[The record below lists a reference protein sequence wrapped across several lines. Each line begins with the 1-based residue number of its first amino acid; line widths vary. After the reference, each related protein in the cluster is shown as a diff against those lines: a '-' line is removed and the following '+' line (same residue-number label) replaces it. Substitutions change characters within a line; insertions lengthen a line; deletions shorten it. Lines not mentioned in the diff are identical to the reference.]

1 MRRWLPLWLIAV
13 AACESA
19 VAPRRLNL
27 YSYADTVG
35 AQRIVFHWPGA
46 YLPVRYYPYAHG
58 TLPQLVRDG
67 LARWEAQFLYGEFRA
82 VIVTDSTQADVIVA
96 FLGAAPPPAEPD
108 TVGAVVA
115 CQGRTD
121 PIVAGATLERP
132 IRVSLSVF
140 SGFTPGQVAACIE
153 RVTLHE
159 LGHTLGLFNQS
170 HAGADATD
178 LMNAFPRVYEPGAR
192 DRATVEVLYHTV
204 PTVSPAPR

>member
-1 MRRWLPLWLIAV
+1 MRHWLAAGLVAA

-27 YSYADTVG
+27 FSYADTVAG
-35 AQRIVFHWPGA
+35 QRVVFHWPGS
-46 YLPVRYYPYAHG
+46 YLPIRYYAYPDAP
-58 TLPQLVRDG
+58 LPELVRGG

-82 VIVTDSTQADVIVA
+82 VLVTDSAQADVIVA
-96 FLGAAPPPAEPD
+96 FQGAAPPPAEPD
-108 TVGAVVA
+108 TVEAVAA
-115 CQGRTD
+115 CEGLTA
-121 PIVAGATLERP
+121 PIVAGTTLERP
-132 IRVSLSVF
+132 LRVSLRPL

-159 LGHTLGLFNQS
+159 LGHTLGLFNQA
-170 HAGADATD
+170 HAGADVTD
-178 LMNAFPRVYEPGAR
+178 LMYAFPRVYEPGAR

>member
-1 MRRWLPLWLIAV
+1 MKHWLAAGLV
-13 AACESA
+13 ATVACEGA
-19 VAPRRLNL
+19 VAPRRLSI
-27 YSYADTVG
+27 YSYADTIG
-35 AQRIVFHWPGA
+35 GQRLVFHWPGA
-46 YLPVRYYPYAHG
+46 YLPIRYYAYPDAP
-58 TLPQLVRDG
+58 LPQLVGGG

-82 VIVTDSTQADVIVA
+82 VLVTDSTQADVIVA
-96 FLGAAPPPAEPD
+96 FQGAAPPPAEPD

-140 SGFTPGQVAACIE
+140 SGFTPGQVAACID

-178 LMNAFPRVYEPGAR
+178 LMNAFPRVYQPGAR
-192 DRATVEVLYHTV
+192 DRATVEVLYHTA